1 MISRLTHLCQYKEL
15 AWYFLFGRLIAVWKE
30 KFYFSYGQRVMMSHM
45 QQFILGYIIK
55 ISTAIGVPL
64 WQTEFFS
71 V

>member
-1 MISRLTHLCQYKEL
+1 MVFSIWEAHSDLER
-15 AWYFLFGRLIAVWKE
+15 

-55 ISTAIGVPL
+55 LSTAIGMPL
-64 WQTEFFS
+64 WQTDLFS